1 MVTRSHWAVNHC
13 AMADSTLR
21 HTKRQLHFGKQPAP
35 RATSTQL
42 PRHRSALHQ
51 DIEAVR
57 TKQPLGSE
65 RFREVVW

>member
-1 MVTRSHWAVNHC
+1 
-13 AMADSTLR
+13 MADGTLQQQIISG
-21 HTKRQLHFGKQPAP
+21 QLHRRKRPSP
-35 RATSTQL
+35 TATSTQL

-65 RFREVVW
+65 RFREVVKYLFYLEFLII